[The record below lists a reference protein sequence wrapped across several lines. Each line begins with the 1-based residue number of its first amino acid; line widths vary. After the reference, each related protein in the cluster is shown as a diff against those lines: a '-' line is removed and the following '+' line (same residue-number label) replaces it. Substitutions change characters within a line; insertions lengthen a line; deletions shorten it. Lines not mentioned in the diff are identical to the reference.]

1 MSMASSVVEM
11 DFPTVGADVDSSSTV
26 FVGMQGTQRDVPL
39 VFFYPAD
46 KNNKTFITKL
56 INNITSISVNYTL
69 NAATAVTFELIDPGL
84 EITKNNY
91 FQVGQT
97 FVYRS
102 HNSEQLHPN
111 NGVVGVVNENYVGY
125 FMEVADVTIEQ
136 KQGNSP
142 IVRVQGYTK
151 AIQQMK
157 RDRNPGAVK
166 GTSHDFVVNA
176 ATKYGLKSVVQE
188 TTKERTITQAS
199 GEKMADSLWD
209 VLTKLASES
218 KDKDKNPYIIF
229 ESDGTLYFCTQ
240 QWLMYKRGHDSYQHT
255 TFDKKKNK
263 NVTTTRKVTYLHYP
277 PRSVNGEKDSRFIL
291 HKLPTMHKAENDPME
306 GDGSC
311 VVDRI
316 NGVRLRPGMT
326 VNVGEIPWFTDD
338 FLITSVDY
346 QEMSSE
352 PVSVQFAT
360 PPRQELK
367 IKQIEVGTI
376 FPGSVEWGTIEG
388 LSQVNPQPGFG
399 AKAPASG
406 GGGSNSVME

>member
-1 MSMASSVVEM
+1 
-11 DFPTVGADVDSSSTV
+11 
-26 FVGMQGTQRDVPL
+26 
-39 VFFYPAD
+39 
-46 KNNKTFITKL
+46 
-56 INNITSISVNYTL
+56 
-69 NAATAVTFELIDPGL
+69 
-84 EITKNNY
+84 
-91 FQVGQT
+91 
-97 FVYRS
+97 
-102 HNSEQLHPN
+102 
-111 NGVVGVVNENYVGY
+111 
-125 FMEVADVTIEQ
+125 
-136 KQGNSP
+136 
-142 IVRVQGYTK
+142 
-151 AIQQMK
+151 
-157 RDRNPGAVK
+157 
-166 GTSHDFVVNA
+166 VVNA

-263 NVTTTRKVTYLHYP
+263 NVTTTRKVTFLHYP

-406 GGGSNSVME
+406 GGGSNLVME